1 MMRRRRALAGA
12 EDRMH
17 RTPCTT
23 ARLAAVLIAAA
34 GCQSPAPA
42 PEAPPAPA
50 ATTAS
55 ARTDAAAAAPAPAAE
70 GDRFEP
76 ARGVVCQKSARV
88 CEWRGGPSVG
98 LTRIFFGDSAA
109 DALAPKMAPTFRYDP
124 IFKPNPNQ
132 SCDTLVTTCY
142 DRGGASA
149 ALTKQYFGAE
159 AAKRLEARTSAVV
172 RYGEWVTC
180 DKTSNVCYDRLGA
193 AVGVTRLYLGD
204 APSDAL
210 LGRLRAREG

>member
-1 MMRRRRALAGA
+1 
-12 EDRMH
+12 MH
-17 RTPCTT
+17 RTPRTA

-34 GCQSPAPA
+34 GCQSPAPEPA
-42 PEAPPAPA
+42 TPAPA

-55 ARTDAAAAAPAPAAE
+55 ARTSAPAAPAAPAAE
-70 GDRFEP
+70 TGDRFEP
-76 ARGVVCQKSARV
+76 ARGVVCTKSTRV

-98 LTRIFFGDSAA
+98 LTRIFFGDPAA
-109 DALAPKMAPTFRYDP
+109 DALAPKMAPNFRYDP
-124 IFKPNPNQ
+124 IFKPSPDQ

-149 ALTKQYFGAE
+149 ALTKQFFGAE
-159 AAKRLEARTSAVV
+159 AARRLEARTSSVV

-193 AVGVTRLYLGD
+193 AVGVTRLYLGE
-204 APSDAL
+204 PQSDAL
-210 LGRLRAREG
+210 LGRLRARES

>member
-1 MMRRRRALAGA
+1 MAG
-12 EDRMH
+12 E
-17 RTPCTT
+17 
-23 ARLAAVLIAAA
+23 
-34 GCQSPAPA
+34 S
-42 PEAPPAPA
+42 
-50 ATTAS
+50 AS
-55 ARTDAAAAAPAPAAE
+55 AAAPAAPAPTE

-76 ARGVVCQKSARV
+76 ARGVVCTKSTRV

-98 LTRIFFGDSAA
+98 LTRIFFGDPAA
-109 DALAPKMAPTFRYDP
+109 DALAPKMAPAFRYDP
-124 IFKPNPNQ
+124 IFKPSPNQ

-142 DRGGASA
+142 DRSGASVE
-149 ALTKQYFGAE
+149 LTKQFFGAE
-159 AAKRLEARTSAVV
+159 AAKRLEARKSTVM

-210 LGRLRAREG
+210 LGRLRARES

>member
-1 MMRRRRALAGA
+1 
-12 EDRMH
+12 MH
-17 RTPCTT
+17 RTRRT
-23 ARLAAVLIAAA
+23 AARFAAVLIAAA
-34 GCQSPAPA
+34 GCQSPAP
-42 PEAPPAPA
+42 EPAPSARA

-55 ARTDAAAAAPAPAAE
+55 ASAATAPAAPAPAAE
-70 GDRFEP
+70 SDRFEP
-76 ARGVVCQKSARV
+76 ARGVVCTKSTRV

-98 LTRIFFGDSAA
+98 LTRIFFGDPAA
-109 DALAPKMAPTFRYDP
+109 DALAPKMAPAFRYDP
-124 IFKPNPNQ
+124 IFKPSPDQ

-142 DRGGASA
+142 DRGGASV

-159 AAKRLEARTSAVV
+159 AAKRLEARTSSVV

-193 AVGVTRLYLGD
+193 AVGVTRLYLGE
-204 APSDAL
+204 PQSDAL